1 MKAEL
6 SHLANILPQMQ
17 KNDTMLKSNIASIDV
32 QIANLQAKLSASKL
46 TSIELQQD
54 LQGLRN
60 KLVSSE
66 QVQSVKEY
74 TFVII
79 IIIFHH

>member
-17 KNDTMLKSNIASIDV
+17 KNDTMLKSNIASIDD

-79 IIIFHH
+79 FIIFHH